1 MQELIPVVFNE
12 QLKVNSVDARTLW
25 KAVGS
30 DTAFKDW
37 ILRRLDYTMAV
48 EGEDYI
54 LQNDDKTDK
63 SYSSISI
70 AQKRAMVNTE
80 KLTNENVNII
90 AKFKRKNYI
99 LSVHLAKEF
108 AMLERNETGKKV
120 RKYFI
125 ECEGRL
131 IDELS
136 KPKIIQQPL
145 ITIPRFKNDSVSS
158 AHKELMSQFKS
169 TFISIYKRIPTNEEY
184 GKFVAGVNKKVFG
197 YHEKGMRGNLTSH
210 GYVVAIN
217 TFDEI
222 CRSLKGSRNI
232 GNSVQSSVDRI
243 NLELKEVKF
252 PELATEP
259 FALITNGTELV
270 A

>member
-1 MQELIPVVFNE
+1 MQGLVQRSEIGSKTVLATTSLKIAEVFGKRHNNVIRDIE
-12 QLKVNSVDARTLW
+12 NIAKREVFS
-25 KAVGS
+25 
-30 DTAFKDW
+30 TALNFEFSSYKDSSGKSN
-37 ILRRLDYTMAV
+37 RF
-48 EGEDYI
+48 YI
-54 LQNDDKTDK
+54 LDQDFTTFL
-63 SYSSISI
+63 I
-70 AQKRAMVNTE
+70 MG
-80 KLTNENVNII
+80 
-90 AKFKRKNYI
+90 F
-99 LSVHLAKEF
+99 
-108 AMLERNETGKKV
+108 TGKEADQWKL
-120 RKYFI
+120 KYIHEFNRMR
-125 ECEGRL
+125 E
-131 IDELS
+131 ELS

-145 ITIPRFKNDSVSS
+145 IIVPRFKNDSVSS

-169 TFISIYKRIPTNEEY
+169 TFVSIYKRTPTNEEY

-197 YHEKGMRGNLTSH
+197 YHEKGMRGSLTSH
-210 GYVVAIN
+210 GYIVAIN

-232 GNSVQSSVDRI
+232 GTSVQSSVDRI